1 MLFRSRIR
9 LPVFGGTTC
18 SRVKTQGR
26 LESERA
32 SAGPRAVR
40 LTAWGLSYC
49 LGLHSPLFA
58 EVNWRRERHNA
69 SSSEL
74 TSIRR
79 TRAEVSLPPPLNS
92 RYYVSHSGAMVP
104 KRSLDALEAH
114 DSPGASSSYDDRSA
128 FNSPAAAAYDSDDE
142 EAWDEVDVTLDQR
155 ASKLAANKATADRKS
170 VV

>member
-1 MLFRSRIR
+1 M
-9 LPVFGGTTC
+9 
-18 SRVKTQGR
+18 
-26 LESERA
+26 
-32 SAGPRAVR
+32 R
-40 LTAWGLSYC
+40 LTARGLSYC

-155 ASKLAANKATADRKS
+155 ASTLAANKAAAAGGDGEGIEIVISKAGAKPKGKGAAK
-170 VV
+170 